1 MTRKRF
7 LYGIEQ
13 PELIPRMKC
22 TCGRFNNKPS
32 KKTEAS
38 ATCKNCGELVDPRER
53 FKRNFRRAM
62 WERQTSTGGND

>member
-13 PELIPRMKC
+13 PEMIPRIEC
-22 TCGRFNNKPS
+22 ECGWFNNTPS
-32 KKTEAS
+32 KKKAPYY
-38 ATCKNCGELVDPRER
+38 ACKKCGRLVDEKER
-53 FKRNFRRAM
+53 FKRKLRGHL